1 LSFEEIWGE
10 KMKALI
16 LGSGGREHALA
27 WKIGQSVDIEEIY
40 CAPGNAGT
48 ANIAENVQLNYSD
61 FSSMADFVEKNSIGL
76 TVVGPEAPLVD
87 SIVDY
92 FEKRNLAIV
101 GPKKDAAVL
110 EGSKVFTKGFLK
122 KYNMPTANFNATDNP
137 EEAKRFCNEHFD
149 NGVVVKAD
157 GLAAGKGVI
166 VCSALEEAISA
177 VEDIMVKKI
186 FGDAGNKVVIEQRL
200 YGEEASF
207 IALTDGKYVLPLASS
222 QDHKR
227 VFDNDQGKNTGGM
240 GAYSP
245 APVIKDL
252 EQEIMD
258 TIMYPAINGMRS
270 EGFPYKGV
278 LYAGIMVVDNKPYV
292 LEFNCRMGDPE
303 TQPVVVRMKSDI
315 VPYLKAVVEGNLAE
329 AVKERPVEWDERA
342 AVCVVMASKGYPD
355 NYAKGKE
362 IFGLNYVKR
371 MPGVVVFHAGT
382 KSENGKILTSGGRVL
397 GVTALGNTI
406 KDAQSKAYEAVKKI
420 SWDGLHYRTD
430 VGSKALR

>member
-1 LSFEEIWGE
+1 
-10 KMKALI
+10 M
-16 LGSGGREHALA
+16 
-27 WKIGQSVDIEEIY
+27 VD
-40 CAPGNAGT
+40 
-48 ANIAENVQLNYSD
+48 
-61 FSSMADFVEKNSIGL
+61 GL
-76 TVVGPEAPLVD
+76 
-87 SIVDY
+87 VDY

-122 KYNMPTANFNATDNP
+122 RYSIPTANFNATDNP
-137 EEAKRFCNEHFD
+137 EDARRFCSEHFD
-149 NGVVVKAD
+149 KGVVVKAD
-157 GLAAGKGVI
+157 GLAAGKGVV
-166 VCSALEEAISA
+166 VCSTLEEAITA
-177 VEDIMVKKI
+177 VDDIMVKKI
-186 FGDAGNKVVIEQRL
+186 FGDAGNHVIIEQRL

-207 IALTDGKYVLPLASS
+207 IALSDGRYILPLASS

-252 EQEIMD
+252 EQEIID

-270 EGFPYKGV
+270 EGMPYKGV
-278 LYAGIMVVDNKPYV
+278 LYAGIMVDGKRPYV

-303 TQPVVVRMKSDI
+303 TQPIVMRMKSDI

-329 AVKERPVEWDERA
+329 IVKENPVKWDERA

-362 IFGLNYVKR
+362 IFGLNDVEK
-371 MPGVVVFHAGT
+371 MSGVVVFHAGT
-382 KSENGKILTSGGRVL
+382 KIDNDKIITSGGRVL
-397 GVTALGNTI
+397 GVTALGGTI
-406 KDAQSKAYEAVKKI
+406 NDAQARAYEAVKKI
-420 SWDGLHYRTD
+420 SWDGVHYRTD
-430 VGSKALR
+430 IGSKALEAR